1 MIAAMGDRGGDDHE
15 APRPGLPE
23 RRRRDP
29 RGDGGRRDQR
39 ARGPVTETLRDG
51 FHIRRAAAEKRIPC
65 LTSLDTATA
74 AVQALM
80 SGEQQFTIQPLR
92 DYLAASPMPR
102 WIPFT
107 AGVASIVLAIAVDL
121 VISFTAALIVFIAA
135 PMLITALVYV
145 AVSARTENRK

>member
-1 MIAAMGDRGGDDHE
+1 
-15 APRPGLPE
+15 
-23 RRRRDP
+23 
-29 RGDGGRRDQR
+29 
-39 ARGPVTETLRDG
+39 
-51 FHIRRAAAEKRIPC
+51 
-65 LTSLDTATA
+65 
-74 AVQALM
+74 
-80 SGEQQFTIQPLR
+80 
-92 DYLAASPMPR
+92 MPR